1 MTSNFKTVPNHH
13 GFSLK
18 NLFGREGDAICRGD
32 LAHIQPGGY
41 GPAESHFHDNA
52 HLFIVLDGVVEVKID
67 DNTHRVSQYESL
79 IVPGG
84 ATHKMFNNSESIA
97 TVIGIE
103 LDETNKKE
111 DIPA

>member
-18 NLFGREGDAICRGD
+18 NLFGRESDAICRGD

-41 GPAESHFHDNA
+41 GPAESHCHDSA
-52 HLFIVLDGVVEVKID
+52 HLFLVLDGVVEVEID
-67 DNTHRVSQYESL
+67 NRIHTISQYESL

-84 ATHKMFNNSESIA
+84 ATHKMFNNSDNMA

-103 LDETNKKE
+103 LNETSNIK